1 LKSIFVDNLDLE
13 TTEEELRSL
22 FESYGK
28 VQHIDIIRIRER
40 RVQRGFAFVMMT
52 GGAEADQ
59 AIKSLNGRS
68 LRNRT
73 LVVEYARPR
82 LERPAA

>member
-1 LKSIFVDNLDLE
+1 MKSIFVGNLDFE

-22 FESYGK
+22 FQSYGQ
-28 VQHIDIIRIRER
+28 VGQIDIVRVPEREPR
-40 RVQRGFAFVMMT
+40 RGFAFVMMT
-52 GGAEADQ
+52 NDPEAEQ
-59 AIKSLNGRS
+59 AVNTLNGSS

-82 LERPAA
+82 LEHPAA

>member
-1 LKSIFVDNLDLE
+1 MKSIFVDNLDFE

-22 FESYGK
+22 FESYGQ
-28 VQHIDIIRIRER
+28 VHHLDIIRISDQGLR
-40 RVQRGFAFVMMT
+40 RGFAFVMMT
-52 GGAEADQ
+52 SGAAADQ
-59 AIKSLNGRS
+59 AIKALNGSS